1 MRGHFIAADAS
12 YQSQHT
18 PDKSA
23 LLEIIFPM
31 RAKSATII
39 QSLHSPTAA
48 WSEAEEP
55 PHEWKLTFGTII
67 QTEHPPAIDSP
78 EPFTGRCT
86 L

>member
-39 QSLHSPTAA
+39 HPYTALLL
-48 WSEAEEP
+48 P
-55 PHEWKLTFGTII
+55 GVRLRNHLT
-67 QTEHPPAIDSP
+67 
-78 EPFTGRCT
+78 TGN
-86 L
+86 